1 MCSEPHCD
9 LIWMVKENFG
19 WAVSVVLDNF
29 NCEADLG
36 LGPSPVKDQW
46 RLLSRWEGSA
56 PALLSI
62 GKGV

>member
-9 LIWMVKENFG
+9 LIWGVKENFG

-46 RLLSRWEGSA
+46 RCSA
-56 PALLSI
+56 AGREVLRHS
-62 GKGV
+62 